1 MKVKSPKEFLTA
13 TDALLDRNGYLS
25 ICTDCIDDLFEK
37 IFASEN
43 DLSKTILQLC
53 RMLNVVYLDGAVQAT
68 ITHAATL
75 TVEGK
80 SLRLVFS
87 YYKSKA
93 TSMAHM
99 NQSGALTFTEPVIL
113 VSDKPPDE
121 NIKDIDYYKQFWGE
135 NFEIED
141 YDYLEK
147 ELADWEKTHKS
158 DTKAELILLKEICLK
173 ELEIR
178 KSRARG
184 SVSEA
189 ALKTLQ
195 DLMKTASVDPSKT
208 SMANAGKSLDTFS
221 SFIKN
226 IEETEPADLYKD
238 KDLFKDFDN
247 IDFYFKKYVTRPLKN
262 FITQSRDF
270 NVSVEDDVD
279 EIVEEGYEEDEK
291 R

>member
-113 VSDKPPDE
+113 VSDKPLDE